1 MKQSFERK
9 LFPYTIATFGFMV
22 FFFGFLYVQT
32 ASAGY
37 FDYDD
42 VVVIVNDA
50 SATSTAIGTYFQVA
64 RSIPD
69 IQMIHISTPEME
81 TVTRAVFESDI
92 RSPVEN
98 YLQANNLASTTNYI
112 VTTKGVP
119 LRVNGTDGQTGTKA
133 SVDQELMLI
142 LGSNASFIGGG
153 GSPMNAYKDKNER
166 FSSVAYG
173 YYLVTRLTGYTIQD
187 VENLIDRSDVATTTN
202 AGIFVLDVSPNH
214 DISGYQQV
222 NDWMRAAAPIL
233 TAKGYSVTLDE
244 TNTYL
249 TGQTNVLGYYSW
261 GSNDCCDTN
270 NAIPGNTWVNGAI
283 GETAVSFG
291 GRSFTTGTSYGQSLV
306 ADWIAEGITGIS
318 GYVYE
323 PFIMA
328 LAHADT
334 LFDRYTDGYNLADSY
349 SMANFNLSWQQVV
362 VGDPKTIIVKKP
374 LPFSLSSPSDNTISL
389 SASPTLTWGDSVS
402 YNTISTYQLFI
413 DGALNKDNVAAT
425 STTPSADLP
434 SGTHTW
440 HIEALD
446 TLGNT
451 ATSTETYTINI
462 IPEYSAGSHVFYVD
476 NVLGDDANPG
486 TQAAP
491 YATIGK
497 AAGIAQAGDTVM
509 IIKNNN
515 EPYREMVTP
524 ANSGTSGAYIT
535 FQGVSPSSK
544 PEIWGSADVS
554 DGWSSYDGGN
564 SDTYQKSV
572 VTNPVIVAAGAS
584 IGNLAKKVNG
594 VSQDSLNAGEW
605 YWTGGN
611 LYYRLAGGENIAT
624 LHMEAGTR
632 SYGIKGSDKSYI
644 RYQNLFVKYAN
655 VQGIFAASNSLVQ
668 NIEVESCQSG
678 IYLSDTNSKI
688 YYSVARHNN
697 IYGIHIGILSNGN
710 QIYNSVAY
718 GNGDSGIYVF
728 LSGTNASLK
737 NTVSAGN
744 GSYAFSFYLVSPLSG
759 FTADHNNWD
768 ANSDE
773 TWPTYQGTNNQEN
786 IAPLFRDALGGDFR
800 FEQFSPNI
808 DTGADV
814 GLITDILGNPIYGT
828 PDIGAYEYQPP
839 YTIGTHAPSADGSLR
854 IYADGKY
861 RYTAA
866 TSTASVADFTVTPV
880 GGFGAGDYAE
890 YLNVFITDWQTSG
903 TYAKAWTE
911 SSSYATTTAHIIGGL
926 KASTYY
932 MVTIDGSDYVSAQTD
947 ANGYLTF
954 NYTGGYSSHTFGIGE
969 DTNAS
974 SATVAGP
981 PDNYTVPQSGDIT
994 FSWNAPSGSPDV
1006 ASYGLFID
1014 GSPYGDSVASTT
1026 TSLAV
1031 NADNFNCGSHSWYV
1045 RTTDTAGNAA
1055 HSSPRT
1061 VSRICGG
1068 GAPSGSVSLPMIVA
1082 SSSVS
1087 SSLSGNAL
1095 AHVDDVITLPSATT
1109 TLANEVEEPSLRLPI
1124 LISTY
1129 QFTTTLRLGDHGDG
1143 VIALQQILR
1152 QQGFFLYPEG
1162 EITGYYGVLTMRAV
1176 RRFQC
1181 ARNIIC
1187 SGTEAATG
1195 YGVFGPMTRN
1205 ALNALIHASASTTP
1219 DDELII
1225 SLQKQIEE
1233 LRKQLVSLLELMVTE
1248 MRKVLQNGQKTL

>member
-903 TYAKAWTE
+903 TYAKAWT
-911 SSSYATTTAHIIGGL
+911 
-926 KASTYY
+926 
-932 MVTIDGSDYVSAQTD
+932 
-947 ANGYLTF
+947 
-954 NYTGGYSSHTFGIGE
+954 
-969 DTNAS
+969 AS
-974 SATVAGP
+974 ST
-981 PDNYTVPQSGDIT
+981 I
-994 FSWNAPSGSPDV
+994 
-1006 ASYGLFID
+1006 
-1014 GSPYGDSVASTT
+1014 
-1026 TSLAV
+1026 
-1031 NADNFNCGSHSWYV
+1031 
-1045 RTTDTAGNAA
+1045 
-1055 HSSPRT
+1055 
-1061 VSRICGG
+1061 
-1068 GAPSGSVSLPMIVA
+1068 
-1082 SSSVS
+1082 
-1087 SSLSGNAL
+1087 
-1095 AHVDDVITLPSATT
+1095 ATT
-1109 TLANEVEEPSLRLPI
+1109 TLYTVGDLRPDAAYTLFVDSTRYTTAQSDSGGSAVFTYSGDYSAHTFTVEDTTAPAIFALTSPANGATISSGSTI
-1124 LISTY
+1124 LSWNASSDAESELTSYTVVIDGTSVGTTVAG
-1129 QFTTTLRLGDHGDG
+1129 TTTLTVTLSCGTHAWY
-1143 VIALQQILR
+1143 V
-1152 QQGFFLYPEG
+1152 
-1162 EITGYYGVLTMRAV
+1162 RATDLMDNTV
-1176 RRFQC
+1176 SSSTFTFTSS
-1181 ARNIIC
+1181 C
-1187 SGTEAATG
+1187 SGGGGGGGSADTSSLFNNSDWMRRLLSGSPGLTTQ
-1195 YGVFGPMTRN
+1195 YSFGGG
-1205 ALNALIHASASTTP
+1205 TP
-1219 DDELII
+1219 
-1225 SLQKQIEE
+1225 
-1233 LRKQLVSLLELMVTE
+1233 
-1248 MRKVLQNGQKTL
+1248 